1 MSLLSI
7 RLSHTPADPWMSGG
21 CSFLC
26 QGEIPREEAEMQW
39 RSEFKGTADRDML
52 GQPEI
57 GYVHSSF
64 SSPHFASI
72 VMWGLKHS
80 FREEIVK
87 L

>member
-1 MSLLSI
+1 MQRGSKFEAM
-7 RLSHTPADPWMSGG
+7 ADG
-21 CSFLC
+21 
-26 QGEIPREEAEMQW
+26 
-39 RSEFKGTADRDML
+39 DVL

-57 GYVHSSF
+57 GYVHSSLN
-64 SSPHFASI
+64 SSHFASI

>member
-1 MSLLSI
+1 
-7 RLSHTPADPWMSGG
+7 
-21 CSFLC
+21 
-26 QGEIPREEAEMQW
+26 MQW
-39 RSEFKGTADRDML
+39 GRESKEWLIEMS

-64 SSPHFASI
+64 SLPHFASI